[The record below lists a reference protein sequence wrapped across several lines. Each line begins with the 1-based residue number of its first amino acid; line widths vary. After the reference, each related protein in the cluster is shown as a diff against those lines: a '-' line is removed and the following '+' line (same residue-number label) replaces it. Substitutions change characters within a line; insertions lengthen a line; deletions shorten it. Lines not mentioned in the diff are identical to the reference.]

1 MKRILCKSHEIKSLT
16 GLYDAIQD
24 ANIANAKEYLRS
36 FVLKTG
42 LRLEGDAWLVT
53 ASQGSIAVHL
63 GACVFGNYEVF
74 VAPPNTTVSIVLPTL
89 EGPSLQTEPYS
100 VILEQVDE
108 ETHDRSIRPLPDEE
122 VISSL
127 SAPTLRRTG
136 VVIKII
142 NGTVEDPETQ
152 ILLSTLTYSMGGVMI
167 NSRQSESCISILS
180 YYSSWGL
187 SSLAPI
193 DVQSVTTFMV
203 TNGANPTSVP
213 RESFAQQQ
221 AVITVKWR
229 KPTNI
234 GLWEVRGPLY
244 YKARLTP
251 VSDGEEEHP
260 EASLEACVPYD
271 KEDEGQYLSVSIPCC
286 PGVYYKAEVFQSASP
301 TNMLISEPGTPKY
314 VFAGESVAPAS
325 GPLSLEVFAPGN
337 PEDWHH
343 NYFYIRPYS
352 TIPMR
357 RVQIF
362 VAEHDGSPVT
372 GDMESMARLY
382 YDGPPKGIYYR
393 PGGDKENVTFFARS
407 LSDTGIV
414 SPLNTENKEYPQGHT
429 NPSIGAVEEMLVLKV
444 PIEEDV
450 MGVDTT
456 DEIEF
461 GYITAPWDMI
471 ISKMLVV
478 NPYVGDISAGG
489 AAVYN
494 GIANDAVLTLCDYAS
509 VDLGYGP
516 IDLLAKDYGEV
527 QIDVVEATAPQID
540 AGTKIGVNIQ
550 EAVPATGIHPYGLL
564 VFIYAKRLIS

>member
-108 ETHDRSIRPLPDEE
+108 ETHDRRVRPFPDAE
-122 VISSL
+122 VVSSL
-127 SAPTLRRTG
+127 SAPTLQRTG

-142 NGTVEDPETQ
+142 NGTVEDPEKQ
-152 ILLSTLTYSMGGVMI
+152 ILLATLTYSMGGVVI

-193 DVQSVTTFMV
+193 DVQSVTTYMAV
-203 TNGANPTSVP
+203 NGANPTSVP

-260 EASLEACVPYD
+260 EAALEACVPYD
-271 KEDEGQYLSVSIPCC
+271 KEDEGQYLLVSIPCC

-314 VFAGESVAPAS
+314 VFAGEPVAPAS

-337 PEDWHH
+337 PENWHH

-362 VAEHDGSPVT
+362 VAEHDGDVI

-393 PGGDKENVTFFARS
+393 PGGDKENITFKARS
-407 LSDTGIV
+407 ISDTGYVLDV
-414 SPLNTENKEYPQGHT
+414 SQKYNMPQGHT
-429 NPSIGAVEEMLVLKV
+429 TPSIGAVEEMLVLKV

-450 MGVDTT
+450 MGIETT

-471 ISKMLVV
+471 ISKILVV
-478 NPYVGDISAGG
+478 NPYVGDISTGG
-489 AAVYN
+489 TAYN
-494 GIANDAVLTLCDYAS
+494 DTGIANDAVLTLCDDAS

-516 IDLLAKDYGEV
+516 IDLLATDFGEV

-550 EAVPATGIHPYGLL
+550 EKTPADGIHPYGLL